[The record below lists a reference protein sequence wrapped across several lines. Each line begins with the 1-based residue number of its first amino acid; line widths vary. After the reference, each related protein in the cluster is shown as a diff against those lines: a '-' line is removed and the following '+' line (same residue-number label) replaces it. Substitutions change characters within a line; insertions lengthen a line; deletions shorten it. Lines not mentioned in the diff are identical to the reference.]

1 MKYILCATDLSFRA
15 DLAIDRAATLARQF
29 GARLRLLRVVDEDQ
43 PREIVEPEVARARQ
57 ALDLRIQQLN
67 RSGPLEA
74 ECDVKPGVVFQTIVS
89 TVQAWG
95 ADVVVVGAH
104 RRRILKD
111 VVVGTTIERVMRT
124 GTHPVLM
131 VNAATNAPY
140 ESVLLALDASKAS
153 ALAAN
158 AAKSLRIL
166 EDVRVSVVRAFEPV
180 YKGMLEWAGA
190 LENTVTEYS
199 ESWAREA
206 RVEIGNLLREAGLRG
221 EVSEI
226 LVEEGPPFLVVKRAI
241 ERLEPQLLVIGTHGR
256 TGLRRALLGSVA
268 EQVIREAGCDVL
280 VVPAGRAA

>member
-1 MKYILCATDLSFRA
+1 M
-15 DLAIDRAATLARQF
+15 LAVDRAAALARQF
-29 GARLRLLRVVDEDQ
+29 GARLPLLHVVDEDQ
-43 PREIVEPEVARARQ
+43 PREIVASDVARARE
-57 ALDLRIQQLN
+57 ALDLRIQHLN

-74 ECDVKPGVVFQTIVS
+74 ESDVKPGVVFQAIVATAQDS
-89 TVQAWG
+89 N
-95 ADVVVVGAH
+95 ADLVVLGAH
-104 RRRILKD
+104 RRRILRD

-124 GTHPVLM
+124 GRHPVLM
-131 VNAATNAPY
+131 VNAATNGPY

-190 LENTVTEYS
+190 QENTVTAYS
-199 ESWAREA
+199 EAWARET
-206 RVEIGNLLREAGLRG
+206 RVEIGNLLREAGMRG
-221 EVSEI
+221 EASEV
-226 LVEEGPPFLVVKRAI
+226 LVEEGPPFLVVRRSI

-268 EQVIREAGCDVL
+268 EQVIREAECDVL
-280 VVPAGRAA
+280 VVPAARAARAV